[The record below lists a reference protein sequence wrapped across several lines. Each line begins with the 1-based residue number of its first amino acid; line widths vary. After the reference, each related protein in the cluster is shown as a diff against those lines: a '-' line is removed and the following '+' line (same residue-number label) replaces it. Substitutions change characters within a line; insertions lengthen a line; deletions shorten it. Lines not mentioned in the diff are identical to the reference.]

1 MVKKFTETLA
11 LQDHPDPP
19 KIADLIIGYLYLACF
34 TLGLP
39 NNLSSLCF
47 FARRCARS
55 RRSITTYL
63 YSLTSLQDTFI
74 SILALYSGLILLR
87 DRDPWDPTL
96 CSLHFILF
104 VVSERMSVCLV
115 ALLSMSR
122 TYTLVYPMRRIKVK
136 SVLIWLATI
145 WVLVA
150 STITLPILLGA
161 VEIEFNK
168 NSGYCSNRIEDKDS
182 TLKRALILIN
192 MLAISTPIIP
202 ILVSCVMSI
211 KRVKRSQRTKFGS
224 LKLTKNCRKKIRK
237 TNHQMTMTIILV
249 ALLFLLLK
257 TPLLL
262 NYLLYLMTVLFFSSN
277 TERFFSSPF
286 MKYYSWNIAFMLC
299 TALNTLTNPVIYITR
314 FKRYR
319 KWVAKWV
326 CCKRQTGAESTF
338 TGAYFMSS
346 RMFELGHT
354 EYRSNIIHSTVV
366 EEVL

>member
-1 MVKKFTETLA
+1 MVKKIPETLA
-11 LQDHPDPP
+11 LQDHPP
-19 KIADLIIGYLYLACF
+19 KIADLIIGCLYLACF
-34 TLGLP
+34 TFGLP
-39 NNLSSLCF
+39 NNVSSLCF

-55 RRSITTYL
+55 RRSVTTYL
-63 YSLTSLQDTFI
+63 YSLTSLQDTII

-96 CSLHFILF
+96 CSVHFILF

-161 VEIEFNK
+161 VNIEFDK
-168 NSGYCSNRIEDKDS
+168 NTGYCRIEAIDS
-182 TLKRALILIN
+182 ILKRALVLIN
-192 MLAISTPIIP
+192 MLAIATPIIP

-211 KRVKRSQRTKFGS
+211 KRVKKSQRTKFGS
-224 LKLTKNCRKKIRK
+224 IKLTKNCRKKIRK

-249 ALLFLLLK
+249 ALLFVLLK

-262 NYLLYLMTVLFFSSN
+262 NYFLYLITVLFFSSN
-277 TERFFSSPF
+277 TELFFSSSF

-299 TALNTLTNPVIYITR
+299 TALNTCTNPVIYITR

-319 KWVAKWV
+319 KWVKKLV
-326 CCKRQTGAESTF
+326 RCKRQIGAESTF

-354 EYRSNIIHSTVV
+354 EYRSNIIHSTIV